1 MPHRFLCLLL
11 FSLMLV
17 LITGCERQ
25 LDKAVARTPETSI
38 PKRSYPIVF
47 VTQVPLDDDKNTR
60 LSAFANHRSSTHDV
74 PRGGDLMLWSPDG
87 SLRNLTQ
94 EAGLG
99 QDGEQA
105 EKAIAVREPSVHPDG
120 DKIIVSL
127 LTGSPTAQN
136 PKLTTWQLYEV
147 SQLEKTQQI
156 RFHKIPHQDP
166 RYHYLSPLY
175 ADDGDLI
182 FTSDR
187 PRTGEPHLH
196 PQLDEYEATPSVT
209 GIWKMNRETGK
220 LTLLSH
226 TPSGAFTPII
236 DQFGRIIFTR
246 WDHLQQDQLADRD
259 RDADHNGVALPFHS
273 FNFSDESAHAK
284 KLPSRAE
291 FFPESRVGSQSVF
304 GPVSAFR
311 NNFFTPWQIDQ
322 DGGNEETLNHIGQ
335 HELSA
340 GALTPSFSQDPQLTK
355 QVNMSW
361 RRNRLA
367 MRSEGGLFH
376 IKEDPLEAGT
386 FYAINARESASFTTD
401 SIVKILAPPQRN
413 PEDMELI
420 AVTAPN
426 KSDRLPEGRYRNP
439 LPLSD
444 GRLIASHTSAQL
456 PPTEDASLPDLR
468 LRFLS
473 KKNGATTLS
482 PDTYLTTGIH
492 KKLSWWDG
500 QQIRHFE
507 GKLWE
512 LDPVELRPRQ
522 ITAHTKFALEAPEK
536 HVLQEVAVNEQD
548 LRNWLTERKLA
559 LVITRNQTQRDRADQ
574 QQPYNLRVPGGVATI
589 AAAQNG
595 DKPAKVYDISHFQI
609 LQAEQIRAY
618 PDRPGRRNLAQA
630 IPALHPL
637 NQADRQ
643 IQGAVHIA
651 ADGSTAAF
659 VPAERALSWQTT
671 DAAGNAVVRE
681 RNWVTFKSGEIRT
694 CAACHG
700 INRRNQANFP
710 APVNPPQALRELLQ
724 NWKKSLNQQQNT
736 ATSAKTPKS
745 NEK

>member
-1 MPHRFLCLLL
+1 MPHRFFRFLFLILPLSLLNA
-11 FSLMLV
+11 
-17 LITGCERQ
+17 CEQ
-25 LDKAVARTPETSI
+25 QAKDKTSQPVAH
-38 PKRSYPIVF
+38 RSYPIVF
-47 VTQVPLDDDKNTR
+47 VTQVPIDDDKNTR
-60 LSAFANHRSSTHDV
+60 LSAFANHRSTTHDV

-87 SLRNLTQ
+87 SLRNLSQ

-99 QDGEQA
+99 QVGMQTD
-105 EKAIAVREPSVHPDG
+105 KAIAVREPAVHPDG

-127 LTGSPTAQN
+127 LIGSPTVKNAKPN
-136 PKLTTWQLYEV
+136 TWQLYEV
-147 SQLEKTQQI
+147 SQLAKGEQV
-156 RFHKIPHQDP
+156 RFTKLPYQDP

-175 ADDGDLI
+175 ADDGSLI

-187 PRTGEPHLH
+187 PRTGAAHLH

-209 GIWKMNRETGK
+209 GIWKMQRNTGK

-259 RDADHNGVALPFHS
+259 RDAAHNGVALPFRS
-273 FNFSDESAHAK
+273 FNFSDESAGAK
-284 KLPSRAE
+284 KLQTRTE
-291 FFPESRVGSQSVF
+291 FFPESRVGSDSVY

-340 GALTPSFSQDPQLTK
+340 GAMTPSFSQDPQLTK
-355 QVNMSW
+355 QVNMAW

-376 IKEDPLEAGT
+376 LKEDPLEAGT
-386 FYAINARESASFTTD
+386 FYAINAREAGSFTTD
-401 SIVKILAPPQRN
+401 SIVKLQASPQRN

-420 AVTAPN
+420 AVTAPD
-426 KSDRLPEGRYRNP
+426 KGDRLTDGRYRNP

-456 PPTEDASLPDLR
+456 PPEEDASLPDLR
-468 LRFLS
+468 LRFLY

-482 PDTYLTTGIH
+482 PDSYLTSGIH

-500 QQIRHFE
+500 KQVRHFE

-512 LDPVELRPRQ
+512 LDPVELRPRTISTQ
-522 ITAHTKFALEAPEK
+522 TKTTLEAPEK
-536 HVLQEVAVNEQD
+536 QIFQEVAVDEET
-548 LRNWLTERKLA
+548 LRKWLTERKLA
-559 LVITRNQTQRDRADQ
+559 LIITRNQTQRDRADQ
-574 QQPYNLRVPGGVATI
+574 QQPYNLRVPDGVATLVT
-589 AAAQNG
+589 NK
-595 DKPAKVYDISHFQI
+595 DNSKPAKVYDISHFQI

-618 PDRPGRRNLAQA
+618 PDRPGRRHLAQA
-630 IPALHPL
+630 IQELHPL
-637 NQADRQ
+637 NKTNRE
-643 IQGAVHIA
+643 IQSAVHIA
-651 ADGSTAAF
+651 PDGSTAAF
-659 VPAERALSWQTT
+659 VPAERALTWQTT
-671 DAAGNAVVRE
+671 DQAGNPVVRE
-681 RNWVTFKSGEIRT
+681 RNWITFKSGEIRT
-694 CAACHG
+694 CVACHG
-700 INRRNQANFP
+700 INRRDQANFP

-724 NWKKSLNQQQNT
+724 NWKQSLNEAQNT
-736 ATSAKTPKS
+736 ATSAKTPSK
-745 NEK
+745 